1 MRLFRLALPV
11 MALLAASPVAA
22 QDREGTDHPLLPRYE
37 GATIIQYRD
46 GSLDEILI
54 PTAAVSDEN
63 QAKGE
68 ALEGRVTHL
77 DYRVTPAASPLTMA
91 RHSAAVLAANGF
103 ETVFSCSGQN
113 DCGRSMDALISNSGK
128 VAPVGF
134 SDAVFS
140 ERLRVVVAR
149 RQADWI
155 LVRVDEAPDR
165 SLIYTAIIEDS
176 HPAR

>member
-1 MRLFRLALPV
+1 MRLFRLALPAI
-11 MALLAASPVAA
+11 ALLAASPIAA

-46 GSLDEILI
+46 GSLDEVFI

-63 QAKGE
+63 RPKGE

-77 DYRVTPAASPLTMA
+77 DYRVTPAASPLAMA
-91 RHSAAVLAANGF
+91 RHYEAVLAANGF
-103 ETVFSCSGQN
+103 ETVFSCSGLTE
-113 DCGRSMDALISNSGK
+113 CGRSMDALISNSGK
-128 VAPVGF
+128 VAPTGF

-149 RQADWI
+149 RQADWV
-155 LVRVDEAPDR
+155 LVRVDEASDR
-165 SLIYTAIIEDS
+165 SLIYAAIVEDS
-176 HPAR
+176 RPAR